1 MSTATATRATTIL
14 RFDAVQRAAHW
25 ANAAL
30 FGVLMFTAIPLY
42 FGSFF
47 GVIFPRHV
55 IETIHLWCGVALPL
69 PLLVSL
75 LGPWGRR
82 MRRDVR
88 RFSFWTRQEIDWLF
102 SYGRRPLDADKF
114 NPGQKLNALFV
125 GAAII
130 IMLGTGSMLEWFRF
144 FPVSWRQGATFVHD
158 TFAYLIFAVAI
169 GHVLMALTHPS
180 SLRSMLSGR
189 VSEAWAARHAPAWL
203 RERATVAEEAQEVTR
218 RP

>member
-1 MSTATATRATTIL
+1 MAPSPVRAASRLL

-47 GVIFPRHV
+47 GVVFARHV
-55 IETIHLWCGVALPL
+55 IEEIHLWCGLCLPL
-69 PLLVSL
+69 PLVVSL

-88 RFSFWTRQEIDWLF
+88 RFNYWTRQEIAWLLSF
-102 SYGRRPLDADKF
+102 GRQPLKADKF

-125 GAAII
+125 GAAIM
-130 IMLGTGSMLEWFRF
+130 IMLVTGSMLEWFRF
-144 FPVSWRQGATFVHD
+144 FPVTWRTGATFTHD
-158 TFAYLIFAVAI
+158 AFAYAIFIVVI
-169 GHVLMALTHPS
+169 GHVIMALTHPQ
-180 SLRSMLSGR
+180 SLRSMFTGR
-189 VSEAWAARHAPAWL
+189 VTSKWAERHAPAWL
-203 RERATVAEEAQEVTR
+203 EEESVDGAD
-218 RP
+218 PAP